1 MNILDMTALGF
12 ENLRRTRL
20 RTFLTVLG
28 VVIGIG
34 ALTSMVSFGTGM
46 QKNITDAFKQND
58 LFTSLYVT
66 ASDADLGEVMG
77 GDPRQALEAL
87 AEEPDVALNDSTLGV
102 IEEIAGVDIAFPE
115 IRFPVRLQLG
125 ESDTRTSLQALP
137 LGMAKHPPF
146 NDLLAGE
153 FFADDTA
160 SVAVIRWETLRSLGI
175 IVPDPDSRAAAV
187 PDTSADVT
195 VVPAD
200 SVLGMRLD
208 VHTAVIDPSRIS
220 RNPMQAILGGGAGM
234 FSETVN
240 EFTICGI
247 LKRQATFAERHFRG
261 GLVVPMGTGRRL
273 PRLGFSTVWDLLGRE
288 GRADNF
294 EMVYV
299 RAASI
304 AETSPVREAIEDMGL
319 NVVSITDQ
327 LQEIRRG
334 FLIMDS
340 ILGAVGTIALFV
352 AALGIVN
359 TMVMSILERTREIGV
374 MKAIGGSEHQIRMI
388 FFVEA
393 AAIGVVG
400 AIFGLLLGWGVTRI
414 ANLVVNARLLP
425 AGEEPVNLFYFP
437 LWLIL
442 GAIAFAILLSLAA
455 GLYPA
460 HRAARVDPV
469 KALRHD

>member
-1 MNILDMTALGF
+1 MNMMDMAALGF
-12 ENLRRTRL
+12 ENLRRTKL

-58 LFTSLYVT
+58 LFTSLFVT
-66 ASDADLGEVMG
+66 SVDANLGEVMG
-77 GDPRQALEAL
+77 GDHQQALEAL
-87 AEEPDVALNDSTLGV
+87 AEEPKVALNDSTLEV
-102 IEEIAGVDIAFPE
+102 IAKIPGVDIAFPE
-115 IRFPVRLQLG
+115 IRFPARIQL
-125 ESDTRTSLQALP
+125 EEKDTRTSLQALP
-137 LGMAKHPPF
+137 VAMGEYPPF
-146 NDLLAGE
+146 DDLLAGE
-153 FFADDTA
+153 FFSDDTS
-160 SVAVIRWETLRSLGI
+160 SVAVIRWESLKALGI
-175 IVPDPDSRAAAV
+175 IVPDPDSRAVGV
-187 PDTSADVT
+187 PDTSSDAR

-208 VHTAVIDPSRIS
+208 VFTAVIDPSEIA
-220 RNPMQAILGGGAGM
+220 RNPMQVILGGGGGI
-234 FSETVN
+234 FRETLN

-247 LKRQATFAERHFRG
+247 IKRQSSFAERHFRG
-261 GLVVPMGTGRRL
+261 GVVIPMGTGRRL

-288 GRADNF
+288 GGEDSF

-299 RAASI
+299 RAESMADT
-304 AETSPVREAIEDMGL
+304 EPVREAIEDMGL

-340 ILGAVGTIALFV
+340 VLGAVGTIALFV

-414 ANLVVNARLLP
+414 ANLVVNVRILP
-425 AGEEPVNLFYFP
+425 AGEEPINLFYFP

-442 GAIAFAILLSLAA
+442 GAVAFAILLSLAA